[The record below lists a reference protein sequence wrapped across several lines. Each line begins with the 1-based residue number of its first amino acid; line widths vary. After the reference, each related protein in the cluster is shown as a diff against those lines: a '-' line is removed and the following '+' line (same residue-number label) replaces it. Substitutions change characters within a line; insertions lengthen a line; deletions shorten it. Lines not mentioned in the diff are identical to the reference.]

1 MAVPKKDWKL
11 KIKRGLSEECIEC
24 QAFVNSSGKD
34 IQKGTVIHWLCF
46 MSNASHMRYATISL
60 GCEAHLHDI
69 CLYRLHLFLPV
80 FCTVKGTHSFL
91 NRQHVAI
98 FMS

>member
-1 MAVPKKDWKL
+1 
-11 KIKRGLSEECIEC
+11 
-24 QAFVNSSGKD
+24 
-34 IQKGTVIHWLCF
+34 

-98 FMS
+98 FMFWCLMFMILTCLLIS